1 MRSREARRR
10 SRRGRSQGQAYKCS
24 FWCLLLLHNSTFW
37 STLLHARERRV
48 TQKLKTDGASRSLL
62 RQVWLFRVETVPKW
76 VLRPCQNGS
85 QDGCQNG
92 SQKGFQMGPKLA
104 PKVDDGK
111 RPFGRWTLHSEGR
124 RKREGGLEETR
135 ARNRRLN
142 GGWRMTGSA
151 FAVDV
156 ACRMEW

>member
-62 RQVWLFRVETVPKW
+62 RQVSFHGS
-76 VLRPCQNGS
+76 LRPCQNGF

-92 SQKGFQMGPKLA
+92 TQNGTQMGPKLV
-104 PKVDDGK
+104 PKMISKMGSK
-111 RPFGRWTLHSEGR
+111 MGPKTGTKIGQNI
-124 RKREGGLEETR
+124 RKIYVFL
-135 ARNRRLN
+135 
-142 GGWRMTGSA
+142 
-151 FAVDV
+151 
-156 ACRMEW
+156 